1 MTRKKQLIEFMESEI
16 PSANIQ
22 LALKKFKDEI
32 MELHNSGYAIH
43 QIQRYLTNI
52 HSLKVARQTI
62 GGFIRKEKGVKR
74 SAKLGS

>member
-1 MTRKKQLIEFMESEI
+1 MTKTKQLAEFMENEI

-43 QIQRYLTNI
+43 QIQRYLTN
-52 HSLKVARQTI
+52 TI
-62 GGFIRKEKGVKR
+62 IPQNVKTTF
-74 SAKLGS
+74 SKILFS

>member
-1 MTRKKQLIEFMESEI
+1 MTKKKQLMEFMENEI

-32 MELHNSGYAIH
+32 MELHSSGYAIH

-62 GGFIRKEKGVKR
+62 GGFIRKEKGK
-74 SAKLGS
+74 

>member
-1 MTRKKQLIEFMESEI
+1 MIKKKQLAEFMENEI

-43 QIQRYLTNI
+43 QIQRYLTNT
-52 HSLKVARQTI
+52 HNLKVARQTVGLYI
-62 GGFIRKEKGVKR
+62 KKEKGK
-74 SAKLGS
+74 

>member
-1 MTRKKQLIEFMESEI
+1 MTKKKQLAEFMENEI

-43 QIQRYLTNI
+43 QIQRYLTNT
-52 HSLKVARQTI
+52 HNLKVASQTV
-62 GGFIRKEKGVKR
+62 GLYIRKEKGKI
-74 SAKLGS
+74 KDE

>member
-1 MTRKKQLIEFMESEI
+1 MTKTNQLAEFMENEI

-43 QIQRYLTNI
+43 QIQRYLTN
-52 HSLKVARQTI
+52 TI
-62 GGFIRKEKGVKR
+62 IPQEN
-74 SAKLGS
+74 